1 MLHSK
6 VAMLSGRWWY
16 TFPFL
21 TTAWND
27 STAYFCGVAFG
38 KHKLI
43 GLSPNKTLEGFLGA
57 LVCNILT
64 TLYVAD
70 MVLSGSHFWTC
81 SPRRYTTPFED
92 YRCESLPS
100 VYQVQAYKLPFALL
114 GISEISM
121 SPALTFCLMYCFF
134 SALIAPF
141 AGFFASGMKRA
152 YKIKDFSDTLPGH
165 GGFVDRLDCHILTL
179 MFNYFMISQLILR
192 DEFLTHDAQ
201 ELSVGLPRG
210 NKIELINLLAK
221 NQGLPL
227 FEH

>member
-70 MVLSGSHFWTC
+70 MVLAGSHFWTC

-92 YRCESLPS
+92 YYCETLPKVYSVQSYSLP
-100 VYQVQAYKLPFALL
+100 FDIL
-114 GISEISM
+114 GISEINV
-121 SPALTFCLMYCFF
+121 SPALIFCLFYCFF
-134 SALIAPF
+134 SALIAPY
-141 AGFFASGMKRA
+141 AGFFASGAKRA
-152 YKIKDFSDTLPGH
+152 WKIKDFGSALPGH
-165 GGFVDRLDCHILTL
+165 GGYLDRTDCIALVIF
-179 MFNYFMISQLILR
+179 FNYYM
-192 DEFLTHDAQ
+192 
-201 ELSVGLPRG
+201 LS
-210 NKIELINLLAK
+210 
-221 NQGLPL
+221 
-227 FEH
+227 